1 MSIMYKYLDKRAAT
15 IAAIKD
21 FDSMRF
27 IISSTDKDI
36 TAEREKMT
44 GVGSPNMDGMPH
56 AYNPSAAEERI
67 AGSIDEIDVLK
78 DGKTVRSFY
87 ASDGVIVAKQFTDL
101 DASESTMF
109 VEALHI
115 AHTGLF
121 EMPSIL

>member
-56 AYNPSAAEERI
+56 AYNPSASEERI
-67 AGSIDEIDVLK
+67 AGGIDEIDVLK
-78 DGKTVRSFY
+78 ERYRQAIEYMGWFQPAWEQLTEDERFCWR
-87 ASDGVIVAKQFTDL
+87 AFT
-101 DASESTMF
+101 AT
-109 VEALHI
+109 
-115 AHTGLF
+115 
-121 EMPSIL
+121 